1 MPQAG
6 LQQAAHMQAQT
17 GLSRWGVIRQ
27 AMGACQAVCW
37 INVWPPGRLDKLC
50 VNLTC
55 QQQAQHQ
62 GEEHACGLHLT
73 QHRRRLT
80 ALTRDLASGW
90 EAGHTAGCKE
100 WASQAG
106 VGMRASEK
114 WKEFLN
120 PP

>member
-1 MPQAG
+1 MVTVKVASSCLKPVSNK
-6 LQQAAHMQAQT
+6 LQWANMQAQS

-27 AMGACQAVCW
+27 ARGACQAFCW
-37 INVWPPGRLDKLC
+37 TNVWPPGRLGKLC

-80 ALTRDLASGW
+80 ALTRDLALGW
-90 EAGHTAGCKE
+90 PHSWVQRTGLTSWGGDD
-100 WASQAG
+100 S
-106 VGMRASEK
+106 
-114 WKEFLN
+114 F
-120 PP
+120 